1 MLLTQHTNMDL
12 NWQLLKRT
20 ERVELNRGCIPF
32 KLLIRIVDLAETTK
46 CEQVVGLYLF
56 SIDKILLTR
65 VRNYDSHL
73 EDSLL
78 KLYNKITAI

>member
-1 MLLTQHTNMDL
+1 MDL

-20 ERVELNRGCIPF
+20 EWVELNRGCIPS
-32 KLLIRIVDLAETTK
+32 KLLIRSADVAETIN
-46 CEQVVGLYLF
+46 CEQVDGPYF
-56 SIDKILLTR
+56 SINKILLTR

-73 EDSLL
+73 EASLL